1 MEEEQVEIKKDDIQ
15 YDAWEKL
22 DKLNKKNNQTLQH
35 QDSEYFS

>member
-22 DKLNKKNNQTLQH
+22 LKLNRKNNQSFQH
-35 QDSEYFS
+35 QDSE